1 MHVQRDK
8 RLQAARRVGEVEFF
22 SAFYSDLVC
31 ARRFFVVVR
40 NAQVE
45 HFELLC
51 GGLACRFPV
60 GHEVAYVV
68 VCQLHLKPVGYDC
81 HHVAFGGDIGHFGAG
96 ISPAVF
102 PFELELSGLPAV
114 GEEHA
119 VGFVFDVCVRLDVA
133 FQLVE
138 AHQFVDECVFFLEE
152 GRILCQLDALF
163 HPGAVACHFQHTAF
177 PGALRPDD
185 DIHFLEG
192 DVCFVQRAYISYDE
206 VFHFSWCS
214 PQRARSSTEVYFLT
228 ADLRGLVFIFIQ
240 SVLLCVLC
248 GCLSYRCFSLKVY
261 FIIETERSAGVCGK
275 A

>member
-1 MHVQRDK
+1 MRSFRQVKQPVGKLRLGGREEVFFRLFQKDVAEMVAGISGGVFGDTFVFRLLILQALQVVQMHVQGDE

-60 GHEVAYVV
+60 GHEVAYIV
-68 VCQLHLKPVGYDC
+68 VCQLHFKPVGDDC

-114 GEEHA
+114 GEVHA

-152 GRILCQLDALF
+152 GRILCQLDAFF
-163 HPGAVACHFQHTAF
+163 HPGAVACHFQHAAF

-206 VFHFSWCS
+206 VFHVS
-214 PQRARSSTEVYFLT
+214 
-228 ADLRGLVFIFIQ
+228 
-240 SVLLCVLC
+240 
-248 GCLSYRCFSLKVY
+248 
-261 FIIETERSAGVCGK
+261 
-275 A
+275 